1 MAPIYPVHKHD
12 LETGA
17 YLDANGK
24 ATTDPGE
31 YIYDYEGTRLSNNG
45 RDAIAETEFNQR
57 ELVRVNQT
65 GHTYLTLTP
74 VEGLNLT
81 ANYSINNIDYRRKVY
96 ENPYV
101 GDGTAGPG
109 RLNQMSTRTLTQTFN
124 QLITYSKSIGNHN
137 FDVLLGHENYSYKY
151 EYLYGMKTQETV
163 SGMYE
168 FGNFV
173 NISSLSSYTNTYKK
187 EGYFGRI
194 NYDYAHKYYASLS
207 YRHDG
212 SSRFA
217 KENRW
222 GNFWSFGAGWRISEE
237 AFMKDVKWVNNLKL
251 RASYG
256 ETGNDNI
263 LDSDGDPDYYPYQTL
278 YGLGYKNGSE
288 AGAYFTVIANP
299 SLKWE
304 TQISTDIALEFGLFD
319 GYY

>member
-1 MAPIYPVHKHD
+1 MNYNVYPTKWFKTGLNLGVTRTVSNYSTSDSGNSSSYSNLTRFIRTMAPIYPVHKHD

-168 FGNFV
+168 FGNHLAPIRTPIKRKV
-173 NISSLSSYTNTYKK
+173 TLAVSIMIM
-187 EGYFGRI
+187 RI
-194 NYDYAHKYYASLS
+194 NTTLHFLIAMMVPRVLQKRTDGGISGRSEQAGELVK
-207 YRHDG
+207 RH
-212 SSRFA
+212 
-217 KENRW
+217 
-222 GNFWSFGAGWRISEE
+222 
-237 AFMKDVKWVNNLKL
+237 L
-251 RASYG
+251 
-256 ETGNDNI
+256 
-263 LDSDGDPDYYPYQTL
+263 
-278 YGLGYKNGSE
+278 
-288 AGAYFTVIANP
+288 
-299 SLKWE
+299 
-304 TQISTDIALEFGLFD
+304 
-319 GYY
+319 